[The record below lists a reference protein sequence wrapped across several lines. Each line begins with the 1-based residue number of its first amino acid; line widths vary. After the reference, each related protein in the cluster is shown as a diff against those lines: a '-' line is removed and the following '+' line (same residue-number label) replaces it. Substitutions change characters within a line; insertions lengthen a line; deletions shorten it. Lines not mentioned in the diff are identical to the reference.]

1 MALKGKGQFYWK
13 LINNQQGIPYIAGPK
28 REGMHFS
35 GMIKLKLKFFI
46 SMQNKFTKKC

>member
-28 REGMHFS
+28 WGDMPFS
-35 GMIKLKLKFFI
+35 GMIKL
-46 SMQNKFTKKC
+46 